1 MKNCAT
7 IIIFIGSITLF
18 ACQKKE
24 TKTIDLNNLKFNI
37 SKPAEAAVY
46 QKGDSVFIKANA
58 SYTEQLHGYSL
69 QISNKSTQ
77 EVYFDIDEHL
87 HDSQFNIDTFW
98 VDSLSKQADLLL
110 KLRVEID
117 HEGNEDSKELN
128 FYTIP

>member
-1 MKNCAT
+1 MKNFAT
-7 IIIFIGSITLF
+7 IIIVLSSITLF

-77 EVYFDIDEHL
+77 EVYFDIDKHL
-87 HDSQFNIDTFW
+87 HDAQFNIDTFW